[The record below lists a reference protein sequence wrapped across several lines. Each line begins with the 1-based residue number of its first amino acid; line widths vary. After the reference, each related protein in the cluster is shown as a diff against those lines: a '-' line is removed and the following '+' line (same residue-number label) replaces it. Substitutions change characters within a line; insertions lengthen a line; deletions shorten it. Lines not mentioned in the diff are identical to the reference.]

1 MEISYNRKPD
11 PIYPTFDSLS
21 LTDVFFL
28 VSESGKSNSY
38 PNVYMVIEEC
48 FTDDQGNDVIN
59 AICLNDGLSIYV
71 SDETKVI
78 PLKASLSISKE
89 LVK

>member
-28 VSESGKSNSY
+28 VSESGNSNSY
-38 PNVYMVIEEC
+38 PDVYMVIEEC
-48 FTDDQGNDVIN
+48 LLSGNDVIN

-71 SDETKVI
+71 SNDTKVI

-89 LVK
+89 LVT

>member
-28 VSESGKSNSY
+28 VSESGNSNSY

-48 FTDDQGNDVIN
+48 LDYQGNDVIN

>member
-48 FTDDQGNDVIN
+48 VIVGGDAIN
-59 AICLNDGLSIYV
+59 AICLNDGLSVYV
-71 SDETKVI
+71 SNETKVI

-89 LVK
+89 LVT

>member
-1 MEISYNRKPD
+1 MEINYNKKPD

-48 FTDDQGNDVIN
+48 LECQGNDVIN

-71 SDETKVI
+71 SNETKVI

-89 LVK
+89 LVV